1 MLNPKDKRMKRN
13 ILTSVAMLLMLGSL
27 YAQDASTQSSDGGDF
42 APSAGDF
49 TGAILFGRGNYL
61 TSGLSVPNSPF
72 YYSNYPGNYG
82 WTVSG
87 QAPYSNMVDANS
99 NSVGN
104 IVGVEA
110 RYFFTN
116 RITLKVSGGAILRNT
131 PSFDN
136 VPGYIPSVKVQQYN
150 SDGTPVYV
158 YDSYTQTYEPVY
170 VSQPTPNAAWMPA
183 YEAVKAEDQADVNVN
198 IGGEYHF
205 TTKFSRLFPY
215 VGATIPLY
223 YGRRSMY
230 DPTINFGDLD
240 NPTDPLTP
248 NYIVDVGVRRAEI
261 FGTGFQA
268 VAGFDYYI
276 GEGLYFGFE
285 TKPISYLY
293 MYSGKNPAP
302 GFESLD
308 AKSTTWSFLTQTF
321 LKVGIRF

>member
-1 MLNPKDKRMKRN
+1 MLV
-13 ILTSVAMLLMLGSL
+13 TGTL
-27 YAQDASTQSSDGGDF
+27 YAQDSGSQSDAGSASF

-61 TSGLSVPNSPF
+61 TSGLSVPNSP
-72 YYSNYPGNYG
+72 YYYGNYNGGYG

-87 QAPYSNMVDANS
+87 QAPYANMVDANS
-99 NSVGN
+99 NSVSN
-104 IVGVEA
+104 IVGVEG
-110 RYFFTN
+110 RYFVTN
-116 RITLKVSGGAILRNT
+116 RIAAKLSGGAIFRNT

-136 VPGYIPSVKVQQYN
+136 VPGYIPFVDVQT
-150 SDGTPVYV
+150 GT
-158 YDSYTQTYEPVY
+158 DSYGNPIYTR
-170 VSQPTPNAAWMPA
+170 QPTPNAAWLPA
-183 YEAVKAEDQADVNVN
+183 YEAVKAEDQADINVN

-205 TTKFSRLFPY
+205 TTKYSRLFPY
-215 VGATIPLY
+215 VGLTIPIY

-261 FGTGFQA
+261 FGTGVQA
-268 VAGFDYYI
+268 VAGFDYYLA
-276 GEGLYFGFE
+276 EGLYFGVE
-285 TKPISYLY
+285 TKPVSYLY

-308 AKSTTWSFLTQTF
+308 AKSTTWTFLTQTF
-321 LKVGIRF
+321 LKIGIRF